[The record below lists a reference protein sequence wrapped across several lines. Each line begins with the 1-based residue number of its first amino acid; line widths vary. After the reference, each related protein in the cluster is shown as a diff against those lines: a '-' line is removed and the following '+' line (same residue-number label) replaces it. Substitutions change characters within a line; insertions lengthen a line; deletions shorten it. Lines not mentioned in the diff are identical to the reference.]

1 MLDFSLDIIGNEWII
16 IAFIAI
22 ILFLGP
28 KRLPEASRKI
38 GKILGEYNKSKTMVQ
53 NELEK
58 AAAGYNLSVQGPVE
72 TERQKL
78 ETIAKSLEIDYSNK
92 TDEELQNFIQ
102 LKMKMEKPESTPD
115 TDKSTQ
121 GTDKSTH

>member
-16 IAFIAI
+16 IAFVAI

-38 GKILGEYNKSKTMVQ
+38 GKILGEYNKSKNMVQ
-53 NELEK
+53 SELQK
-58 AAAGYNLSVQGPVE
+58 VAAGYNISVQGPVE

-78 ETIAKSLEIDYSNK
+78 ETTAKSLGIDYSNK
-92 TDEELQNFIQ
+92 TDEELKNLIASK
-102 LKMKMEKPESTPD
+102 LGKPQ
-115 TDKSTQ
+115 STQ
-121 GTDKSTH
+121 GTDNPTP